1 MAGYVFNGSAWRPIN
16 SIYVFN
22 GTAWRPVTTG
32 WQFDGST
39 WKNIFTSGTFLPEIR
54 NASGD
59 IIENRTIGLSM
70 VGYRGSNVAGTYN
83 YQWQYNFGTDYETSS
98 WSNQTGTNN
107 SGTLTGTTALTT
119 NYTTDASDLTI
130 LDNPAFSWLFYMRF
144 RVTKSEEVQFSQY
157 VRIRKRQPVFSTQTT
172 TGARFFNAASTYNST
187 LKNPYI
193 GDTLTFWGTNNWT
206 ATTTL
211 TNDTRPDYYIFTYT
225 TASGVTVKDSRNL
238 DSAQPRTPT
247 NASKYVVVSGD
258 LGSPV
263 VAEVVAYNSASNPT
277 SNTATTRNVDDG
289 ILKAPTNLVLDRAG
303 SLFPGK
309 IVMRWDP
316 SDGGNDNT
324 ITYTWYLYRD
334 NINIVQGTTTSST
347 FPVSVIY
354 PSSGSINTPGD
365 YKFYVSAAQS
375 GSTTVDSVFSDILT
389 LTPPLAFTYN
399 AANVTAA
406 NGGPGNFTIN
416 AFTESATE
424 TNGWGQTWSTSA
436 SPSASRYE
444 TIWISPTSSTFTDV
458 GATRADTN
466 YVSESGDHTFQV
478 DAYQKAVQTIKLMWT
493 KPVGTSA
500 VSYRINY
507 QIVNSSGIVQQFNVI
522 VEDVTEYT
530 YTVAATSNSTR
541 FNGITAYDG
550 PTGEGVSRAATQQGT
565 SFFNNAALQVEGKTS
580 KTRTENLTYVVPS
593 VGGISITGNTEPN
606 EVLGFERTGTWSP
619 ASNALGW
626 TITRSW
632 GMTRYAAGLS
642 DLYDRGTAT
651 TMTPTTSDVG
661 EYALLRITAKY
672 KDQAQVTRSTSS
684 NEIVPG
690 PPAYTLTD
698 NYNGTFTVSGVTSP
712 GGTSYV
718 GNYTGGSISARGN
731 ATTFT
736 SPTLT
741 FDTKTVNIFG
751 RLVKSFG
758 GTNFTIVGNRETS
771 KQITL
776 KELGAFTW
784 SASNTTVSPDS
795 APGTITVSF
804 ASGQVNL
811 DWEDVTNATN
821 YFSYINGGT
830 GYLTARSNYRS
841 VSNDFWA
848 VSNGGNSYSGYVT
861 SVNRSGTVN
870 VTWGAS
876 NNAAAYRVNYTI
888 GGVAANSGLLDSSTT
903 SYNIS
908 SISLTSTAVN
918 VVVTSVTSFAFST
931 GGSPSRTGTSSG
943 TTSFSMTEKQSS
955 QTSWSGTSLVFPG
968 TPGTP
973 TTTRSGST
981 FTVSWTAATNASN
994 YNGYVSTSTT
1004 RPDTAEVT
1012 GQSSP
1017 WTYTASGTGTYYFWV
1032 QGVNENG
1039 AGAVSGRGSGTIPV
1053 TIPDIPTGAAI
1064 QYVSFSGG
1072 SYNYTSSWNAVANAA
1087 NYTYQFQYSTDISTS
1102 PATNTN
1108 SVTTTGVTGT
1118 TGSGSSPKFYARF
1131 RVRSVNSA
1139 GSSDYSAYTG
1149 WI

>member
-1 MAGYVFNGSAWRPIN
+1 MAGYVFNGTSWRPIN
-16 SIYVFN
+16 GIYVFN
-22 GTAWRPVTTG
+22 GTSWRTVTTG
-32 WQFDGST
+32 WQFDAGT
-39 WKNIFTSGTFLPEIR
+39 WKNIYTSGTFLPEIR
-54 NASGD
+54 NATGD
-59 IIENRTIGLSM
+59 IIENRTIGVSM
-70 VGYRGSNVAGTYN
+70 VGYRGSNVAGTYA
-83 YQWQYNFGTDYETSS
+83 YQWQYNFNTDYETSS
-98 WSNQTGTNN
+98 WSNETGTNN

-130 LDNPAFSWLFYMRF
+130 LDNPAFSWLFYVRF
-144 RVTKSEEVQFSQY
+144 RVTKSSEVQFSQN

-172 TGARFFNAASTYNST
+172 TGARYFNAASTYDST
-187 LKNPYI
+187 VKNPYI
-193 GDTLTFWGTNNWT
+193 GDTLTFWGSTNWT

-263 VAEVVAYNSASNPT
+263 VAEVVAYNSASSPT

-289 ILKAPTNLVLDRAG
+289 VLKAPTNLVIDRAG
-303 SLFPGK
+303 SLYPGK

-334 NINIVQGTTTSST
+334 STFVTQGSTTLSST
-347 FPVSVIY
+347 PVSIIY
-354 PSSGSINTPGD
+354 PSTGSVNTAGD
-365 YKFYVSAAQS
+365 YKFYVRAAQS
-375 GSTTVDSVFSDILT
+375 GSTSVDSIFSDILT
-389 LTPPLAFTYN
+389 LTPPLAFTYS

-406 NGGPGNFTIN
+406 DGGPGDFTIN
-416 AFTESATE
+416 AFAESATE

-444 TIWISPTSSTFTDV
+444 TTWISPTTSTFTDV

-466 YVSESGDHTFQV
+466 YVSESGDHTLQV

-500 VSYRINY
+500 TSYRINY
-507 QIVNSSGIVQQFNVI
+507 QIVNSSGITTQYNPI

-530 YTVAATSNSTR
+530 YTVAATSLSTR

-550 PTGEGVSRAATQQGT
+550 ASGEGVSRAATQQGA
-565 SFFNNAALQVEGKTS
+565 SFFNNAALQVEGTTS
-580 KTRTENLTYVVPS
+580 KTRTENLTYVVPAI
-593 VGGISITGNTEPN
+593 GGISITGNPEPL
-606 EVLGFERTGTWSP
+606 EALGFERTGTWSP
-619 ASNALGW
+619 ASDALGW

-642 DLYDRGTAT
+642 DLYNRGTAS

-690 PPAYTLTD
+690 PPTYTLTD

-736 SPTLT
+736 SPTLS
-741 FDTKTVNIFG
+741 FDTKTVNIYG
-751 RLVKSFG
+751 RLVKAFTG
-758 GTNFTIVGNRETS
+758 GSTYTIVGNRPTEKT
-771 KQITL
+771 ITL
-776 KELGAFTW
+776 VEIGAFTW
-784 SASNTTVSPDS
+784 TASDSTTSPT
-795 APGTITVSF
+795 APGTITVTVGN
-804 ASGQVNL
+804 ASMSQ
-811 DWEDVTNATN
+811 DWDDASNADS
-821 YFSYINGGT
+821 YFSYIDAGGS
-830 GYLTARSNYRS
+830 TAFRSNYRS
-841 VSNDFWA
+841 VSNDVWS
-848 VSNGGNSYSGYVT
+848 VTNGGNAYTGAVR
-861 SVNRSGTVN
+861 SVNTAGKVTVS
-870 VTWGAS
+870 WDAS
-876 NNAAAYRVNYTI
+876 NNAGSYRVFYQVA
-888 GGVAANSGLLDSSTT
+888 GVAGNAVTTSTT
-903 SYNIS
+903 YDVSAG
-908 SISLTSTAVN
+908 AVN
-918 VVVTSVTSFAFST
+918 ST
-931 GGSPSRTGTSSG
+931 GKSVSITGVSSYASSNGTGTVGRVGTSSG
-943 TTSFSMTEKQSS
+943 TTSFTVTEKVSS
-955 QTSWSGTSLVFPG
+955 YTSWSATSLTYPG

-1004 RPDTAEVT
+1004 RPSTAEVT
-1012 GQSSP
+1012 GQDSP
-1017 WTYTASGTGTYYFWV
+1017 WTYTAGGTGTYYFWV
-1032 QGVNENG
+1032 EGVNANG
-1039 AGAVSGRGSGTIPV
+1039 TGLVSGRGQGTVPV
-1053 TIPDIPTGAAI
+1053 SIPDIPTGVTSTATTFVSPYRWSASWDAMPGATSYDYQW
-1064 QYVSFSGG
+1064 QYGTTETGG
-1072 SYNYTSSWNAVANAA
+1072 T
-1087 NYTYQFQYSTDISTS
+1087 
-1102 PATNTN
+1102 TNTVN
-1108 SVTTTGVTGT
+1108 GTTTQTSLTNGVNNTK
-1118 TGSGSSPKFYARF
+1118 PYARF
-1131 RVRSVNSA
+1131 RVSARNSA
-1139 GSSDYSAYTG
+1139 GNSSFSAYTS
-1149 WI
+1149 WS